1 MTQDIINTNGRISRQ
16 VQSITRRQFL
26 NSIGIVSGGLVLG
39 GIAVGNEGPFANIA
53 LTGNEQ
59 SKGPAFNLFVHIAE
73 NSQVTILCHRSE
85 MGQGIRTGL
94 PQIVADEL
102 QADWSKVHVEQALAN
117 AEYGDQNTDGS
128 RSVRNFYTVMRDMG
142 ATARMMLEQA
152 AANRWQ
158 VPVDEVVAREH
169 AVHHQT
175 SGRALSFGELAL
187 DAAALPTPA
196 KETLV
201 LKSVEQFNLI
211 GKPVAIVDMDDMVTG
226 NTVYGQDVQL
236 PNMLYASIS
245 RWPVVGAKLKK
256 VDDSQARKV
265 RGVEDII
272 RMPAQRR
279 PVKFKAQS
287 GVAVLASNSWAALKG
302 REKLQLEWRDGA
314 SGEHDSV
321 EFSREMVE
329 KVKTKGSIA
338 RERGDFYKQ
347 IELSAQSVEAVYT
360 VPYQPHQPMEP
371 PAATAWFH
379 DGIMEVWACV
389 QNPQSARDEVAS
401 LLGLAKSKVV
411 LHVTLLGGAF
421 GRKSKA
427 DFVCEAA
434 YLAHKSRRPVKV
446 FWSREDD
453 IKHDYYHAISAQ
465 YYQAGLDAA
474 GNVSAWLQRTSFP
487 TIASTFTRMI
497 WWPMAGELSQGFV
510 DAPIDTQHQSFES
523 HSADAHVRIGW
534 MRSVANIHHGFGLG
548 SFVDEVAEAK
558 DIRVTDMWRELLG
571 NNSTVMPADDGA
583 DYENYG
589 ESLGRYP
596 IEVKRF
602 KYLIDVIEK
611 STDMYAKLPKGQ
623 GWGFSMH
630 RSFAS
635 YVAVATRVE
644 IIEDVVKV
652 LDMHAAIDCGLV
664 VNPDRV
670 KAQIEGAMV
679 FGLTIAL
686 MGGVSVKQGRIE
698 QSNFDDAPI
707 TGMQQCP
714 PMMVHIVSG
723 QDELPG
729 GVGEPGV
736 PPVAA
741 SVTNAIF
748 AASGQRI
755 RDLPVN
761 QFFEV

>member
-1 MTQDIINTNGRISRQ
+1 MRPDKPKNNARSQLEI
-16 VQSITRRQFL
+16 QSITRRQFL
-26 NSIGIVSGGLVLG
+26 NSIGIVSGGLLLG
-39 GIAVGNEGPFANIA
+39 GTVIGNEDPFADVMLKGSA
-53 LTGNEQ
+53 Q
-59 SKGPAFNLFVHIAE
+59 SKGLAFNLFVHIAD
-73 NSQVTILCHRSE
+73 NSQVTIMCHRSE

-94 PQIVADEL
+94 PQVVADEL
-102 QADWSKVHVEQALAN
+102 QADWSKVRVEQALAN
-117 AEYGDQNTDGS
+117 PDYGDQNTDGS
-128 RSVRNFYTVMRDMG
+128 KSVRDFYAVMRHMG

-152 AANRWQ
+152 AANHWQ
-158 VPVDEVVAREH
+158 VPVGDVAAKDH
-169 AVHHQT
+169 AVHHQAT
-175 SGRALSFGELAL
+175 GRNLSFGDLAQ

-196 KETLV
+196 KEALV

-211 GKPVAIVDMDDMVTG
+211 GKSVPIVDMDDMVTG

-236 PNMLYASIS
+236 PNMLYATIS

-256 VDDSQARKV
+256 VVDSEARKV
-265 RGVEDII
+265 RGVEDVI
-272 RMPAQRR
+272 RMPAQSR

-302 REKLQLEWRDGA
+302 REKLQLEWRDGG
-314 SGEHDSV
+314 SGDHDSI

-329 KVKTKGSIA
+329 KVKTKGSVA

-347 IELSAQSVEAVYT
+347 IKRSTRSVEAVYT

-401 LLGLAKSKVV
+401 LLGLAKRKVV
-411 LHVTLLGGAF
+411 VHVTLLGGAF

-434 YLAHKSRRPVKV
+434 YLAHRSRRPVKV

-465 YYQAGLDAA
+465 YYQAGLDAD
-474 GNVSAWLQRTSFP
+474 GSVNAWLQRTSFP

-497 WWPMAGELSQGFV
+497 WWPSAGELSQGFV

-548 SFVDEVAEAK
+548 SFVDEVAVAK
-558 DIRVTDMWRELLG
+558 AIRVTDMWRELLG
-571 NNSTVMPADDGA
+571 NRRTVTPEEDGA
-583 DYENYG
+583 DYKNYG
-589 ESLGRYP
+589 ESLDRYP

-602 KYLIDVIEK
+602 KNLIDLVEA
-611 STDMYAKLPKGQ
+611 STDMHANLPKGQ

-644 IIEDVVKV
+644 IADGVVKV

-670 KAQIEGAMV
+670 KSQIEGAMV

-686 MGGVSVKQGRIE
+686 MGGISVKQGRVE

-714 PMMVHIVSG
+714 PMTVHIVSG

-761 QFFEV
+761 KFFEV